1 MNRRSIL
8 GILGAAPFAGK
19 AVADQAVASI
29 GSSIPPS
36 NYGLSASAGQLAS
49 NNPLMDPKA
58 ALRRVFG
65 DARAMAEIREELAEG
80 ELRSNPYIDPDIQ
93 IMKSWSPM
101 AKITFQRQR
110 NIERA
115 IAEMQDDRWDR
126 PQRYIRALQSRVDKM
141 MWGK

>member
-19 AVADQAVASI
+19 AVADQAVASL
-29 GSSIPPS
+29 GSQSPPS
-36 NYGLSASAGQLAS
+36 YGLSSGAGQSAA

-58 ALRRVFG
+58 ALRKVFG
-65 DARAMAEIREELAEG
+65 DARAMAEIREELAES
-80 ELRSNPYIDPDIQ
+80 ELRGNPYIDPDIQ

-110 NIERA
+110 NINRA